1 MSVEQEFRGKV
12 AIITG
17 AASGIGNSVARYF
30 AERGAR
36 IVGVDLNDSVTAAMA
51 ELPGEGHHGIA
62 QDLTNE
68 GAAQKVVDETVSVA
82 GTVDILV
89 NSAGVVMLDKAL
101 ELSERMWE
109 TTISVNLSA
118 SFKMAQAAGRVMTDK
133 GHGRI
138 VNLASQASVIGL
150 DQHVAYCA
158 SKAGVVGMTKVLS
171 MEWAPQGVTVN
182 AVSPT
187 VVETP
192 LGKLAWAGEKGDEM
206 KKLIPVGR
214 FAQPDEVAALI
225 AFLAGDKA
233 GMITGENILIDGGY
247 SSI

>member
-1 MSVEQEFRGKV
+1 
-12 AIITG
+12 
-17 AASGIGNSVARYF
+17 
-30 AERGAR
+30 
-36 IVGVDLNDSVTAAMA
+36 MA
-51 ELPGEGHHGIA
+51 ELPGGGHHGIA
-62 QDLTNE
+62 QDLTAE
-68 GAAQKVVDETVSVA
+68 GAAQKVVDEAVGVA

-89 NSAGVVMLDKAL
+89 NSAGVVLLDKAL
-101 ELSERMWE
+101 ELSERMWDA
-109 TTISVNLSA
+109 TINVNLSA

-133 GHGRI
+133 GYGRI
-138 VNLASQASVIGL
+138 INLASQASVIGL

-192 LGKLAWAGEKGDEM
+192 LGKQAWAGEKGDAM

-214 FAQPDEVAALI
+214 FAQPEEVAALI
-225 AFLAGDKA
+225 AYLAGDNA